1 MERWK
6 TTHSMGFSQLV
17 LRVSRRSCL
26 HVFPKNVQS
35 PGSRASRDARR
46 MISGHDGVI
55 FSQTAKFSTGG
66 EDNIDEF
73 KYQEEIQKAQIKPDE
88 FYEAHAENRMYF
100 YHIDLLN
107 RLYLEDTL
115 PKNIATS
122 LKSAKFL
129 DFFWRMLRPNES
141 DEFCQDYPFISPCGN
156 EMNYVR
162 PADTPIVFDR
172 IETGDDSEPRLIYA
186 ATLSEKFDPAALIWN
201 TTTGRLYHPVQSH
214 KRLKGTTA
222 LIRSHLAVHLAE
234 KFVYENNDV
243 FLDWDGELHEI
254 RYV

>member
-1 MERWK
+1 MFDQQVGIR
-6 TTHSMGFSQLV
+6 V
-17 LRVSRRSCL
+17 LECCL
-26 HVFPKNVQS
+26 H
-35 PGSRASRDARR
+35 
-46 MISGHDGVI
+46 
-55 FSQTAKFSTGG
+55 
-66 EDNIDEF
+66 
-73 KYQEEIQKAQIKPDE
+73 
-88 FYEAHAENRMYF
+88 
-100 YHIDLLN
+100 LL
-107 RLYLEDTL
+107 T
-115 PKNIATS
+115 
-122 LKSAKFL
+122 F
-129 DFFWRMLRPNES
+129 
-141 DEFCQDYPFISPCGN
+141 
-156 EMNYVR
+156 VV
-162 PADTPIVFDR
+162 DTPIVFDR